1 MVTVNCLQA
10 MHKLF
15 SASPLDGTLSK
26 QLNAQLINVRI
37 LYMSKLSLYSNYY
50 FLHHIVQITI
60 NRLQITINRLGVM
73 KRYLP
78 TVIMRLSVGYL

>member
-1 MVTVNCLQA
+1 

-37 LYMSKLSLYSNYY
+37 LYVSKLSLYSNYY
-50 FLHHIVQITI
+50 FLYHMV
-60 NRLQITINRLGVM
+60 QITINRLGVM